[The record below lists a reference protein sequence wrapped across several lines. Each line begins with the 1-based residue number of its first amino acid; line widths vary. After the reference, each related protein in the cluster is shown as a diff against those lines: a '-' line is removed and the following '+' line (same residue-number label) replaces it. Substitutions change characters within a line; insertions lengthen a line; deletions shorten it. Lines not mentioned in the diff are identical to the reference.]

1 MKRLKELFE
10 ALKRY
15 LHLLIEDIRNIKFSN
30 LKEFIIRRK
39 VILIVILL
47 VFAGIGFEV
56 GSYKSSKNIIL
67 KNLEVALIE
76 NKPRRIY
83 KDIKVDGERISKKE
97 FEPLADYYFEN
108 EDMVNNII
116 KDLKN
121 NGESGFFKLINKKI
135 LLFDNYHIEIA
146 PVAIKVN
153 CNFDET
159 KIYINDEKIAETK
172 IKRNLIPGK
181 YSIKGKLNTLYGEI
195 EEKKEVYIME
205 NLEYKLDMPAI
216 NITLTSNFEDAN
228 VLIDGKEI
236 NKQVK
241 DMKKYGPIPLNK
253 NIKIQLEREFPW
265 GLIASEKVE
274 VSNLPNLNINI
285 DIVNDELIEEVN
297 KSTNDFYTSV
307 FEALNNSDYS
317 LIANA
322 EDDAKSK
329 IYDSIKKE
337 SLFLKNNYEITDLK
351 TELKSSEFYYENGIY
366 KGNVV
371 IKLNYNIKKKLVPFW
386 KNNVEEMFLTN
397 IEYKNNNWIIN
408 DVQKFSID

>member
-1 MKRLKELFE
+1 
-10 ALKRY
+10 
-15 LHLLIEDIRNIKFSN
+15 
-30 LKEFIIRRK
+30 
-39 VILIVILL
+39 
-47 VFAGIGFEV
+47 
-56 GSYKSSKNIIL
+56 
-67 KNLEVALIE
+67 
-76 NKPRRIY
+76 
-83 KDIKVDGERISKKE
+83 
-97 FEPLADYYFEN
+97 
-108 EDMVNNII
+108 
-116 KDLKN
+116 
-121 NGESGFFKLINKKI
+121 
-135 LLFDNYHIEIA
+135 
-146 PVAIKVN
+146 
-153 CNFDET
+153 
-159 KIYINDEKIAETK
+159 
-172 IKRNLIPGK
+172 
-181 YSIKGKLNTLYGEI
+181 
-195 EEKKEVYIME
+195 
-205 NLEYKLDMPAI
+205 MPAI
-216 NITLTSNFEDAN
+216 NITLSSNFEDAN
-228 VLIDGKEI
+228 VFINDKEI

-241 DMKKYGPIPLNK
+241 DVKKYGPIPLNK

-265 GLIASEKVE
+265 GLISSEKVE

-386 KNNVEEMFLTN
+386 KNNVEEMFLTS
-397 IEYKNNNWIIN
+397 IEYKNTNWIIN

>member
-181 YSIKGKLNTLYGEI
+181 YLIKGKLNTLYGEI
-195 EEKKEVYIME
+195 
-205 NLEYKLDMPAI
+205 
-216 NITLTSNFEDAN
+216 
-228 VLIDGKEI
+228 
-236 NKQVK
+236 
-241 DMKKYGPIPLNK
+241 
-253 NIKIQLEREFPW
+253 
-265 GLIASEKVE
+265 
-274 VSNLPNLNINI
+274 
-285 DIVNDELIEEVN
+285 
-297 KSTNDFYTSV
+297 
-307 FEALNNSDYS
+307 
-317 LIANA
+317 
-322 EDDAKSK
+322 
-329 IYDSIKKE
+329 
-337 SLFLKNNYEITDLK
+337 
-351 TELKSSEFYYENGIY
+351 
-366 KGNVV
+366 
-371 IKLNYNIKKKLVPFW
+371 
-386 KNNVEEMFLTN
+386 
-397 IEYKNNNWIIN
+397 
-408 DVQKFSID
+408 

>member
-1 MKRLKELFE
+1 MKLAEENGFDWEDFWKEE
-10 ALKRY
+10 
-15 LHLLIEDIRNIKFSN
+15 H
-30 LKEFIIRRK
+30 
-39 VILIVILL
+39 
-47 VFAGIGFEV
+47 
-56 GSYKSSKNIIL
+56 
-67 KNLEVALIE
+67 
-76 NKPRRIY
+76 
-83 KDIKVDGERISKKE
+83 
-97 FEPLADYYFEN
+97 
-108 EDMVNNII
+108 NN
-116 KDLKN
+116 
-121 NGESGFFKLINKKI
+121 
-135 LLFDNYHIEIA
+135 
-146 PVAIKVN
+146 
-153 CNFDET
+153 
-159 KIYINDEKIAETK
+159 KIYMCHGKDNIVFHSIIFNGLLAGLKDNFHLVDVIVSTEYLNINDEKIAETK

-386 KNNVEEMFLTN
+386 KNNVEEMFLTS
-397 IEYKNNNWIIN
+397 IEYKNTNWIIN